1 MEIIWFFYIYY
12 DIIFKV
18 NIITPNIIPEREKIL
33 FMGNMG
39 NIDNINRQIPDIIN
53 TPHDS
58 LSALREIK
66 RLKAENK
73 RLTRNL
79 QSISRILEA
88 EQPDEDD
95 SAAADAESKWENLL
109 ESAHTIQQIYIDMLL
124 EFCPNIII
132 LLDNNGRFVLC
143 TKALLKETG
152 IRNFDYI
159 ESRYFKKV
167 SQLFQEKGEAGF
179 REIERDLLREV
190 ADFENIIISTGG
202 GTACFF
208 DNMELMNQK
217 GETVY
222 LKASAADL
230 SAYLSTAS
238 KDRPLLAQKSKEELF
253 DFVSEMLEKREP
265 FYSQAKHTI
274 DSRDMSDKLFDELF
288 K

>member
-1 MEIIWFFYIYY
+1 MKR
-12 DIIFKV
+12 IFLV
-18 NIITPNIIPEREKIL
+18 GY
-33 FMGNMG
+33 MGSGKTTMG
-39 NIDNINRQIPDIIN
+39 
-53 TPHDS
+53 
-58 LSALREIK
+58 K
-66 RLKAENK
+66 RL
-73 RLTRNL
+73 
-79 QSISRILEA
+79 
-88 EQPDEDD
+88 
-95 SAAADAESKWENLL
+95 SKK
-109 ESAHTIQQIYIDMLL
+109 YGVD
-124 EFCPNIII
+124 FVD
-132 LLDNNGRFVLC
+132 LDH
-143 TKALLKETG
+143 
-152 IRNFDYI
+152 YI

-230 SAYLSTAS
+230 AAYLSTAS

-253 DFVSEMLEKREP
+253 DFISEMLEKREP
-265 FYSQAKHTI
+265 FYSQAKYTI

-288 K
+288 S

>member
-1 MEIIWFFYIYY
+1 MKR
-12 DIIFKV
+12 IFLV
-18 NIITPNIIPEREKIL
+18 GY
-33 FMGNMG
+33 MGSGKTTMG
-39 NIDNINRQIPDIIN
+39 
-53 TPHDS
+53 
-58 LSALREIK
+58 K
-66 RLKAENK
+66 RL
-73 RLTRNL
+73 
-79 QSISRILEA
+79 
-88 EQPDEDD
+88 
-95 SAAADAESKWENLL
+95 SKK
-109 ESAHTIQQIYIDMLL
+109 YGVD
-124 EFCPNIII
+124 FVD
-132 LLDNNGRFVLC
+132 LDH
-143 TKALLKETG
+143 
-152 IRNFDYI
+152 YI

-167 SQLFQEKGEAGF
+167 SQLFQEKGEDGF